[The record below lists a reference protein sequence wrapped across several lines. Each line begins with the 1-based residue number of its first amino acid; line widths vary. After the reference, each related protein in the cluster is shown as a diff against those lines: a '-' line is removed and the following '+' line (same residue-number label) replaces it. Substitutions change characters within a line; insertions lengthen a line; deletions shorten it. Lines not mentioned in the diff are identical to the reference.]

1 MLEAKNTVGGW
12 FWRCLLC
19 LRPARGWVLPWA
31 QGEDW
36 KSWSQSWRL
45 IIGANNSDYFIY
57 VYRIKTLTVELKTKQ
72 EEMKTVKADL
82 QYFQEEKEAA
92 YKQSQVLRWEPEKKC
107 WCWKCSIS
115 YVYIVYK
122 DSP

>member
-1 MLEAKNTVGGW
+1 MLEVKNTEGMV
-12 FWRCLLC
+12 WRCLLC
-19 LRPARGWVLPWA
+19 LRPALSWLLPW
-31 QGEDW
+31 E
-36 KSWSQSWRL
+36 SWNQSWRL
-45 IIGANNSDYFIY
+45 VIAANSSDYLIY
-57 VYRIKTLTVELKTKQ
+57 VSRIKTLTVELKTKQ

-92 YKQSQVLRWEPEKKC
+92 YKQSQVLRWEPKKKC

-115 YVYIVYK
+115 YIYIVYK